1 MKYTGQRE
9 ISLSEEELRR
19 YNRQIIM
26 PLIGIEGQ
34 KRLKDACVFV
44 AGLGGLGS
52 ISSMY
57 LVAAG
62 IGSLRIIDRDVVDT
76 TNLNRQVIHW
86 TDDMGKEKSVSALEK
101 LKRLN
106 PYCNIEAIT
115 GSIDDLESSAF
126 IADASI
132 IVDATDNLETRRVL
146 NRVSLEKS
154 IPFIYGGVDGFSGMV
169 TTFVPH
175 ETPCWDCCFPLVLK
189 KNGAPGGVGPT
200 PGSIASIQVMEAI
213 KLILGIEGTLN
224 GRLLYFSGI
233 DMLFREVKV
242 VKNREC
248 PVCSRY
254 RAGL

>member
-1 MKYTGQRE
+1 MNVILTK
-9 ISLSEEELRR
+9 EELER
-19 YNRQIIM
+19 YKRQIII
-26 PLIGIEGQ
+26 PSIGKDGQ
-34 KRLKDACVFV
+34 EKLKKSKVFV
-44 AGLGGLGS
+44 AGFGGLGS
-52 ISSMY
+52 ISAQY

-62 IGSLRIIDRDVVDT
+62 VGSIKVIDKDVVDIS
-76 TNLNRQVIHW
+76 NLNRQIIHW
-86 TDDMGKEKSVSALEK
+86 TCDLGKKKAESGLYK
-101 LKRLN
+101 LKNLN
-106 PYCNIEAIT
+106 PHCNIEAISVELDET
-115 GSIDDLESSAF
+115 NVYGIIGDSH
-126 IADASI
+126 I

-175 ETPCWDCCFPLVLK
+175 ETPCFDCLFPFDIK
-189 KNGAPGGVGPT
+189 KKGAIGVVGPT
-200 PGSIASIQVMEAI
+200 PGIIASIQVMEAI
-213 KLILGIEGTLN
+213 KLILGIEGTLK

-242 VKNREC
+242 EKNPEC

>member
-1 MKYTGQRE
+1 MKDKEQIGL
-9 ISLSEEELRR
+9 SLSEEELKR

-52 ISSMY
+52 ISTMY

-62 IGSLRIIDRDVVDT
+62 IGNLRIIDRDVVDT
-76 TNLNRQVIHW
+76 TNLNRQVLHW
-86 TDDMGKEKSVSALEK
+86 TDDVGREKSESALKK

-106 PYCNIEAIT
+106 PYCNIVAIT
-115 GSIDDLESSAF
+115 SAIDESQAPGL

-146 NRVSLEKS
+146 NRVSLERS
-154 IPFIYGGVDGFSGMV
+154 IPFIYGGVDGFNGMV

-175 ETPCWDCCFPLVLK
+175 ETPCFDCIFPFDIK
-189 KNGAPGGVGPT
+189 KKGTIGVIGPAPGI
-200 PGSIASIQVMEAI
+200 IASIQVMETI
-213 KLILGIEGTLN
+213 KIILGIEGTLK

-233 DMLFREVKV
+233 DMLFREVRV
-242 VKNREC
+242 EKNPEC
-248 PVCSRY
+248 PVCSQY
-254 RAGL
+254 KVL